1 MEPEFYGDLVY
12 KLKKLIERNGFSHQF
27 RKLVM
32 FYKRIGYSLDVMRPS
47 ACLVFN
53 PLMIVCYA
61 SIFNSTLHDYG
72 VDLVGWDRSV
82 LSVAWPTVVQLV
94 FFFSIA
100 PDFSWLSR
108 DLQLARSKLY
118 LRVFVFD
125 SSWCLS

>member
-61 SIFNSTLHDYG
+61 SIFNCTLHDYG

-94 FFFSIA
+94 FFFFNCSRFLVA
-100 PDFSWLSR
+100 FQGSPTGEKQTVSLS
-108 DLQLARSKLY
+108 
-118 LRVFVFD
+118 LRF
-125 SSWCLS
+125 